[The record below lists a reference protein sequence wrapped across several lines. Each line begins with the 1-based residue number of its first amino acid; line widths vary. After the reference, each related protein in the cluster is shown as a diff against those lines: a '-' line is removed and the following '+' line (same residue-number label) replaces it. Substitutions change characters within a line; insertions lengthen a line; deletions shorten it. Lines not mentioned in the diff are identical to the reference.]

1 VVTPLLLSRGPA
13 AALLTLAAGL
23 TGCSSASGDEQ
34 RTTVPAAPSSATVA
48 GPAPVLASAT
58 LTDDVD
64 PAAGTW
70 STTWEA
76 CFEPLPGEE
85 DPERW
90 EVQTVTA
97 EGVSPRIEE
106 LPGSCVG
113 LQLAQGPGAAPAD
126 DPGRTAALADAAS
139 LAYRARAVRADGSV
153 TPWSE
158 PVVAG
163 GVG

>member
-1 VVTPLLLSRGPA
+1 MVTSFVLSRGPA

-23 TGCSSASGDEQ
+23 TGCSSASEDE
-34 RTTVPAAPSSATVA
+34 TPATLA

-70 STTWEA
+70 STTWAA
-76 CFEPLPGEE
+76 CFSPPPGEA

-90 EVQTVTA
+90 EVRAVTV
-97 EGVSPRIEE
+97 EGVSPRIQE
-106 LPGSCVG
+106 LPGSCVE
-113 LQLAQGPGAAPAD
+113 LQLAQGRGTVPAD

-139 LAYRARAVRADGSV
+139 LAHQARGVRADGSV

-163 GVG
+163 SAG

>member
-1 VVTPLLLSRGPA
+1 MVTSIVLSRGPA

-23 TGCSSASGDEQ
+23 TGCSSASEDE
-34 RTTVPAAPSSATVA
+34 TPATLA
-48 GPAPVLASAT
+48 GPAPVLTSAT

-64 PAAGTW
+64 PAADTW

-76 CFEPLPGEE
+76 CFELLPGAE
-85 DPERW
+85 DLERW
-90 EVQTVTA
+90 EVRAVTA

-106 LPGSCVG
+106 LRGRCVE
-113 LQLAQGPGAAPAD
+113 LQLAQGPGTAPAD

-139 LAYRARAVRADGSV
+139 LGYQARGVRADGSV

-163 GVG
+163 STG

>member
-1 VVTPLLLSRGPA
+1 VVTTLARSRGPA

-23 TGCSSASGDEQ
+23 TGCSPA
-34 RTTVPAAPSSATVA
+34 AAPSPATVA

-76 CFEPLPGEE
+76 CFRPPPGEE

-90 EVQTVTA
+90 EVRAVTV
-97 EGVSPRIEE
+97 EGVSPRVDE
-106 LPGSCVG
+106 LPGSCVE
-113 LQLAQGPGAAPAD
+113 LQLAQGPGTAPAD

-139 LAYRARAVRADGSV
+139 LAHQARGVHADGSV

-163 GVG
+163 TVG

>member
-1 VVTPLLLSRGPA
+1 VVTSIVLSRGPA

-23 TGCSSASGDEQ
+23 TGCSSASEDEP
-34 RTTVPAAPSSATVA
+34 PAALA

-76 CFEPLPGEE
+76 CFELLPGAE
-85 DPERW
+85 DLERW
-90 EVQTVTA
+90 EVRAVTA

-106 LPGSCVG
+106 LPGRCVE
-113 LQLAQGPGAAPAD
+113 LRLAQGPGTAPAD

-139 LAYRARAVRADGSV
+139 LGYQARGVRADGSV

-163 GVG
+163 SVG

>member
-1 VVTPLLLSRGPA
+1 MTSLVLCRGPA

-23 TGCSSASGDEQ
+23 TGCSSASEDG
-34 RTTVPAAPSSATVA
+34 TPGTLA
-48 GPAPVLASAT
+48 GPAPVLASAS

-64 PAAGTW
+64 PAAGSW

-76 CFEPLPGEE
+76 CFDPSPGEE
-85 DPERW
+85 DLERW
-90 EVQTVTA
+90 EVRAVTA
-97 EGVSPRIEE
+97 EGVSPRVEE
-106 LPGSCVG
+106 LPGRCVE
-113 LQLAQGPGAAPAD
+113 LQLAQGPGTAPAD

-139 LAYRARAVRADGSV
+139 LGYQARGVRPDGSV

-163 GVG
+163 SVG

>member
-1 VVTPLLLSRGPA
+1 MTSIVLSRGPA

-23 TGCSSASGDEQ
+23 TGCSSAIGDEQ
-34 RTTVPAAPSSATVA
+34 RATVPTAPSPATVA

-70 STTWEA
+70 STTWLA
-76 CFEPLPGEE
+76 CFELLPGAE
-85 DPERW
+85 DLERW
-90 EVQTVTA
+90 EVQAVTA

-106 LPGSCVG
+106 LPGRCVE
-113 LQLAQGPGAAPAD
+113 LRLAQGPGTAPAD

-139 LAYRARAVRADGSV
+139 LGYQARGVRADGSV

-163 GVG
+163 SVG